1 MPHPARCGEPAIG
14 SPARFSRR
22 AGCSTC
28 LRVRT
33 RLVLGLL
40 VLALAALA
48 AWGVG
53 GVVERRARAALL
65 AETLTDAR
73 LRKALLDSEVA
84 RFRLL
89 PLALADDRDVLAA
102 MAKRVGAARALDVKL
117 ERLARATGAA
127 AIYAVAPGGR
137 AIAASNWRG
146 PVSFV
151 GNDYAFRGYYRDALA
166 RGRAEQFALGTVSHR
181 PGLYLAHRSGG
192 AGVVV
197 VKLEFD
203 RIEAAWRAAG
213 GETYVT
219 GANGVVL
226 LASRAGWRF
235 AATRALSPAA
245 AARFRTQTQ
254 VGGRVLP
261 ALPVRVDGAWVRVA
275 GERGRRAHVALP
287 PDAGGWRL
295 HLLMPARRVAAL
307 VQTARAA
314 AAAAVL
320 LLALAGW
327 RVRARGRRRAARTR
341 ELEAAVAE
349 RTAALRR
356 EMEERQSLE
365 ARAATLREGLRQ
377 ANRLATLGQVT
388 ASVAHETAQPV
399 AAIRTYAAN
408 ARTLLARGDTAR
420 VGENL
425 SAIARLTERIGAVTA
440 GLRDFARKGAGAIG
454 PVPLA
459 EVVDGALLILSDRLR
474 GVDLER
480 PAIPPD
486 LMVRGGR
493 VRLEQV
499 LVNLIGNALEAVA
512 GTPAPRIALRC
523 DAAGNRVGLEV
534 ADNGPGVAPD
544 IAARLFTPFVTSRAT
559 GLGLGLVIAHDIV
572 AEFGG
577 TLALLPSTTGARFR
591 IVLVRA

>member
-1 MPHPARCGEPAIG
+1 MLVRGPTLLPLL
-14 SPARFSRR
+14 RR
-22 AGCSTC
+22 A
-28 LRVRT
+28 LPV
-33 RLVLGLL
+33 LL
-40 VLALAALA
+40 VALAMALAGWGVGALVERRALAAL
-48 AWGVG
+48 
-53 GVVERRARAALL
+53 RAGMLV
-65 AETLTDAR
+65 DAR
-73 LRKALLDSEVA
+73 LRQALLDSEAA

-102 MAKRVGAARALDVKL
+102 MDGRPAAVRALDRKL
-117 ERLARATGAA
+117 EGLAKATGAA
-127 AIYAVAPGGR
+127 VIYAIGPAGR

-151 GNDYAFRGYYRDALA
+151 GNDYRFRGYYRGAVA
-166 RGRAEQFALGTVSHR
+166 NGRAEQFALGTVSHR
-181 PGLYLAHRSGG
+181 PGLYLAHRTG
-192 AGVVV
+192 AGGVIV

-226 LASRAGWRF
+226 LASRAAWRF
-235 AATRALSPAA
+235 SATRALTANE
-245 AARFRTQTQ
+245 AARFRRQTQ
-254 VGGRVLP
+254 VGP
-261 ALPVRVDGAWVRVA
+261 HALPPLPVVEGARVRVA
-275 GERGRRAHVALP
+275 GEPARLLRVSLP
-287 PDAGGWRL
+287 ADASGWRL
-295 HLLMPARRVAAL
+295 HLLRA
-307 VQTARAA
+307 TRAA
-314 AAAAVL
+314 DTVTRAARVGAAAAVL
-320 LLALAGW
+320 LLALGAW
-327 RVRARGRRRAARTR
+327 RVRERASRRAARTR

-356 EMEERQSLE
+356 EMDERQASE

-408 ARTLLARGDTAR
+408 AATLLSRGDTAR
-420 VGENL
+420 VAENL
-425 SAIARLTERIGAVTA
+425 SAIARLTERIGAITQS
-440 GLRDFARKGAGAIG
+440 LRDFARKGAGKVG

-459 EVVDGALLILSDRLR
+459 EVVDGALLILRDRLR
-474 GVDLER
+474 DVTLEQPR
-480 PAIPPD
+480 IAPEVQ
-486 LMVRGGR
+486 VRGGR

-499 LVNLIGNALEAVA
+499 IVNVIGNALEALA
-512 GTPAPRIALRC
+512 DTPAPRVELMC
-523 DAAGNRVGLEV
+523 EVTAAEVRLEV

-544 IAARLFTPFVTSRAT
+544 IAARLFTPFVTSREK

-577 TLALLPSTTGARFR
+577 TLSLLPSDRGARFR
-591 IVLVRA
+591 IALVRA